1 MANSHTSIGW
11 TEKTWN
17 PSTGCSKVS
26 EGCRYCYAEKI
37 SLNNGW
43 TKKEWTAPNAAENVA
58 LHTDRLEQPLH
69 WKKPCMIFV
78 NSMSD
83 LFHELIPIEFVDKVF
98 AVMKRCPQH
107 TFQILTKRP
116 SRMLSYMQ
124 SAGTEVLPN
133 VWLGTSIEDN
143 RSIEKRLPFLV
154 KTPAVVRFVSAEP
167 LLEIPTGLKDY
178 MRSLQW
184 VIVGGESGV
193 LGCREMP
200 PGAPEYVRLLCKQY
214 GVSFFFKQWGGYPNK
229 RDGDQALLNEKLYQ
243 EYPVAPPKSEPAP
256 EPPQQMRL
264 F

>member
-1 MANSHTSIGW
+1 MANSNTGIGW
-11 TEKTWN
+11 TNKTWN

-26 EGCRYCYAEKI
+26 EGCRFCYAEKI
-37 SLNNGW
+37 SLSNGW
-43 TKKEWTAPNAAENVA
+43 TKKDWTAPNAAENVA

-83 LFHELIPIEFVDKVF
+83 LFHELIPTSFIDEVWD
-98 AVMKRCPQH
+98 VMKRCPQH
-107 TFQILTKRP
+107 TFQVLTKRP

-143 RSIEKRLPFLV
+143 KSIEKRLPFLV

-167 LLEIPTGLKDY
+167 LLEIPSGLKDY
-178 MRSLQW
+178 MPRLQW
-184 VIVGGESGV
+184 VIAGGESGF
-193 LGCREMP
+193 GCREMP
-200 PGAPEYVRLLCKQY
+200 EYAPRYVRELCKQHR
-214 GVSFFFKQWGGYPNK
+214 VPFFFKQWGGHPDK
-229 RDGDQALLNEKLYQ
+229 RDGNDALLDGRLWQ
-243 EYPVAPPKSEPAP
+243 EYPVEPPKDEPKP
-256 EPPQQMRL
+256 EPPKQMRM